1 MGLLSFSTLGHV
13 SKMLKTTIFDLAMK
27 LNVVYSLWMMST
39 KRSRYPSEA
48 LRYLEL
54 NCHVLVLHVVT
65 ELTHFVSFLTQLRRQ
80 LDEKEVLYAHET
92 EGCTWHPEFGGWMIE
107 STPSRPYSKYASD
120 LLRVE
125 RNMILRRRRLLSL
138 LKPNEIAPYV
148 RC

>member
-1 MGLLSFSTLGHV
+1 M
-13 SKMLKTTIFDLAMK
+13 
-27 LNVVYSLWMMST
+27 
-39 KRSRYPSEA
+39 
-48 LRYLEL
+48 
-54 NCHVLVLHVVT
+54 LVLHVVT
-65 ELTHFVSFLTQLRRQ
+65 ELTHIVSFLTQLRRQ